1 MGDDRREGWAA
12 AVREAGGDPTGLER
26 RVPDGV
32 AEGERAAADLLAEA
46 GPTALVCA
54 SDSLALGALRA
65 AAAQGTANA
74 VGTRDTASAAAAQ
87 HATNGVGA
95 RDAADAAAARETADA
110 VGAGGTAAPGGAA
123 PRRIA
128 VIGFDDTPVAQAV
141 GLTSVSQPL
150 AEAAAG
156 CVALLTRLLDGRGG
170 DGTLGH
176 LLLQPRLVVRD
187 SG

>member
-1 MGDDRREGWAA
+1 M
-12 AVREAGGDPTGLER
+12 
-26 RVPDGV
+26 
-32 AEGERAAADLLAEA
+32 
-46 GPTALVCA
+46 
-54 SDSLALGALRA
+54 
-65 AAAQGTANA
+65 
-74 VGTRDTASAAAAQ
+74 
-87 HATNGVGA
+87 
-95 RDAADAAAARETADA
+95 
-110 VGAGGTAAPGGAA
+110 AAPGRAA

-170 DGTLGH
+170 NGRGGNGTSSDGGGGDGDAPGH
-176 LLLQPRLVVRD
+176 LLLRPRLVVRD